1 MSTSLTDRA
10 LDGPGEPRA
19 ADAEAASVL
28 SIGAGAAKPGDE
40 AKALEE
46 AARSTRPETARVEL
60 GTASSLLP
68 HGPRSARLRARLE
81 PFDSYWQAPEDV
93 EKGYSSFYQY
103 YKHNYLPHL
112 PKDKAARMLVVSCG
126 PGYLVNL
133 LKSAGYT
140 DVVGIDSDE
149 RKIAHARAR
158 GLDCV
163 TARAFEYLLGQENE
177 FDAIIP
183 EQELNH
189 LTLEEQIEFLALC
202 RKSLR
207 PGGMVLVY
215 GLNGANPLVASE
227 NLAHNIDHFNTF
239 TEHSLHQVLELAGF
253 DGIVVRP
260 LSLYVFWKNPLN
272 YVGLAFTGAA
282 ELFFR
287 LVYKMYGKSV
297 RVLTK
302 KIAAT
307 AVRAGLPSGTNPR

>member
-1 MSTSLTDRA
+1 MSTLLTDRNETSAAEAADAALSSIGADAPKTMQDGAARNERREGTVGEAVRSTSLR
-10 LDGPGEPRA
+10 
-19 ADAEAASVL
+19 
-28 SIGAGAAKPGDE
+28 
-40 AKALEE
+40 
-46 AARSTRPETARVEL
+46 
-60 GTASSLLP
+60 
-68 HGPRSARLRARLE
+68 HGQRSARLRARLE
-81 PFDSYWQAPEDV
+81 PFDSYWQAPDDV

-133 LKSAGYT
+133 LKSSGYT
-140 DVVGIDSDE
+140 NIVGIDSDE
-149 RKIAHARAR
+149 RKIAHARAH
-158 GLDCV
+158 GLEC
-163 TARAFEYLLGQENE
+163 TAARAFEYLIDRENE

-189 LTLEEQIEFLALC
+189 LTLEEQLEFLALC

-207 PGGMVLVY
+207 EDGMVLVY

-227 NLAHNIDHFNTF
+227 NLSHNIDHFNTF

-253 DGIVVRP
+253 EDIVIRP

-287 LVYKMYGKSV
+287 IVYKMYGKSV

-307 AVRAGLPSGTNPR
+307 AVKRTAEGQIGLAR